1 MGMNTAA
8 KREKID
14 SAGVQIRENRKE
26 AGEKAD
32 EAIEAEMKAEDMRNG
47 GHYKKNLAEKFRDF
61 LERWPSIHKLY
72 CKYEEILV
80 YLVVGVL
87 TTIFSWAVCFL
98 VERYLLDSSDSV
110 QNFLINTIGWI
121 AGVCFAYPLNRSWV
135 FRSHNPEILKEFS
148 GFAASRLSTWI
159 LDIVIMWVT
168 VNKFNMN
175 YWIAKIFI
183 SSVLVT
189 ILNYV
194 FSKVLIF
201 SKKANKI

>member
-1 MGMNTAA
+1 MNINTDT
-8 KREKID
+8 KVDEKN
-14 SAGVQIRENRKE
+14 SADARI
-26 AGEKAD
+26 GE
-32 EAIEAEMKAEDMRNG
+32 ER
-47 GHYKKNLAEKFRDF
+47 KKNLAEKFRDF
-61 LERWPSIHKLY
+61 LERWPSIHTLY

-87 TTIFSWAVCFL
+87 TTIVSWGVCFL
-98 VERYLLDSSDSV
+98 VERFLLDYSDSV
-110 QNFLINTIGWI
+110 QNFFINTIGWI

-148 GFAASRLSTWI
+148 GFAASRLSTWF

-168 VNKFNMN
+168 VNKLNMN
-175 YWIAKIFI
+175 YWIARIFI
-183 SSVLVT
+183 SSVLVM

-201 SKKANKI
+201 SKKTNK